1 MTQRWELLGK
11 RHSQQRWNLNN
22 LCLVLLS
29 GSYLSTMEIAYLKL
43 TPARKKE
50 DPKNRDKFLT
60 TLSILNQGK
69 PEPSVI
75 LRVSGLILFH
85 LSQEESDF
93 YHLYLESWL
102 TQARSLTGK
111 SRESLS
117 SSPSP
122 ELHSPISFYV
132 LATLFFYTEFL
143 SLCVSNH

>member
-1 MTQRWELLGK
+1 M
-11 RHSQQRWNLNN
+11 
-22 LCLVLLS
+22 LLS

-50 DPKNRDKFLT
+50 DPKNRDEFLT

-93 YHLYLESWL
+93 YHLYLES
-102 TQARSLTGK
+102 
-111 SRESLS
+111 
-117 SSPSP
+117 
-122 ELHSPISFYV
+122 
-132 LATLFFYTEFL
+132 
-143 SLCVSNH
+143 